1 MDHSH
6 AFKLWLFGFWLS
18 CTLLTSHLTDGSSVY
33 VSARPSKTSAE
44 NFLEK
49 YGYLK
54 EEYHHKHNAIE
65 VNTALREFQWL
76 NHLPVTGQLDGA
88 TQHQMAVPRCG
99 MKDDRGQHAWAQRV
113 SAIFLGG
120 VVTDRQQLRR
130 KRHLPL
136 DEKWHKRHLSYRVM
150 NWPANLPQGQVAL
163 AVRTAFQLWSNVS
176 ALVFREVTQG
186 SADIRLAFYEG
197 EHNDGMGNAFDG
209 PGGALA
215 HAFFPCRG
223 EAHFD
228 MAERWTLNGYKG
240 HNLFMVIAHEI
251 GHTLGL
257 EHSPVHHALMSP
269 YYKKLGKASVLSW
282 DDIMAVQQ
290 LYGKPENGQV
300 VQVPGQVFSSTLQD
314 WELTQGSTDEPES
327 ALPPYCRGFFDA
339 ITMDQDGTTLVFQG
353 GLFWM
358 VSSAGDVG
366 PPVTLHS
373 RWAELPLAI
382 EAAAF
387 SLLDNKFYF
396 FKGRRVWRYSNSS
409 LEPGFPMWSS
419 KLGLPGHPDCA
430 FYYPRLGHL
439 VLFKSQRYYVFN
451 QRSLSPEPY
460 YPRSLTD
467 WRGIP
472 KGANGALSHPDGQV
486 YFFREQEYWN
496 FDPERVL
503 VTGGGRWDREL
514 SWTGCGRRFRG
525 NDLL

>member
-1 MDHSH
+1 MYSSPD
-6 AFKLWLFGFWLS
+6 FKKGTFGLWLS
-18 CTLLTSHLTDGSSVY
+18 SLLLISKLIDGSPVA
-33 VSARPSKTSAE
+33 VVESASENSAE

-49 YGYLK
+49 YGYLEGK
-54 EEYHHKHNAIE
+54 DHHKHNAVE

-76 NHLPVTGQLDGA
+76 SHLPVTGRLDGA
-88 TQHQMAVPRCG
+88 TERQMAVPRCG
-99 MKDDRGQHAWAQRV
+99 VKDDRGQSAWAQRV
-113 SAIFLGG
+113 NAIFLGD
-120 VVTDRQQLRR
+120 VATDRGNLRR
-130 KRHLPL
+130 KRHIPL
-136 DEKWHKRHLSYRVM
+136 DEKWHKRHLSYRVV
-150 NWPANLPQGQVAL
+150 NWPAHLPQGQVAL

-176 ALVFREVTQG
+176 ALVFREVSQG

-257 EHSPVHHALMSP
+257 EHSPVRHSLMSP
-269 YYKKLGKASVLSW
+269 YYKKLGKATVLSW
-282 DDIMAVQQ
+282 DDISAVQK
-290 LYGKPENGQV
+290 LYGRPERGHAA
-300 VQVPGQVFSSTLQD
+300 QVPGWVFSSSLQD
-314 WELTQGSTDEPES
+314 WDLAQGGAREP
-327 ALPPYCRGFFDA
+327 APPPYCKGFFDA
-339 ITMDQDGTTLVFQG
+339 ITMDQNGITLVFHG
-353 GLFWM
+353 GLYWT
-358 VSSAGDVG
+358 VSSAGEVSS
-366 PPVTLHS
+366 PRPLHS

-382 EAAAF
+382 EAAAY

-396 FKGRRVWRYSNSS
+396 FKGRRVWRYANST
-409 LEPGFPMWSS
+409 LEPGFPMRSS

-439 VLFKSQRYYVFN
+439 VLFKGQRYYVLN
-451 QRSLSPEPY
+451 LGSLSPEPY

-467 WRGIP
+467 WKGIP
-472 KGANGALSHPDGQV
+472 KGTNGVLSHPDGQV
-486 YFFREQEYWN
+486 FFFREQEYWN
-496 FDPERVL
+496 FDPEKVQ

-514 SWTGCGRRFRG
+514 SWTGCGKPLAG
-525 NDLL
+525 NNIL